1 MAEQRVF
8 ITSGNLQLEALLDLV
23 RGAAGVVVTHP
34 HPLYGGDMENAV
46 VEAVVRVYRSRGY
59 STLRFNFRGVGMSR
73 GSYDDGRGEQ
83 EDVRSA
89 LRFLAA
95 QGANK
100 IDLAGY
106 SFGAWVNLL
115 ANPVAARPE
124 RLILISP
131 PVAFLDF
138 SSVGFTPP
146 LKLVVAGSRD
156 QFAPPEQIRRLLPG
170 WNPEARLEVVA
181 GADHFYWGYGEA
193 LETILGDFL
202 AGADVRDVTSR

>member
-1 MAEQRVF
+1 MAEQHVF

-23 RGAAGVVVTHP
+23 HGAAGVVVTHP

-46 VEAVVRVYRSRGY
+46 VDSVVRMYRSRGY
-59 STLRFNFRGVGMSR
+59 STLRFNFRGVGRSR
-73 GSYDDGRGEQ
+73 GRYDDGRGEQ
-83 EDVRSA
+83 EDVRYA
-89 LRFLAA
+89 LQFLAA

-115 ANPVAARPE
+115 ANAVAAPLE

-138 SSVGFTPP
+138 GSVGFTPR

-170 WNPEARLEVVA
+170 WNPDARLEVVA
-181 GADHFYWGYGEA
+181 GADHFYWGYADELEA
-193 LETILGDFL
+193 ILGGFL
-202 AGADVRDVTSR
+202 DGADVRDVPRR

>member
-8 ITSGNLQLEALLDLV
+8 ITSGDLRLEALFDLV
-23 RGAAGVVVTHP
+23 HGAAAAVVTHP

-46 VEAVVRVYRSRGY
+46 VESVVRVYRSRGY

-73 GSYDDGRGEQ
+73 GRYDDGRGEQ
-83 EDVRSA
+83 EDARSA
-89 LRFLAA
+89 LQFLAA

-115 ANPVAARPE
+115 ANPVPVPPE
-124 RLILISP
+124 RMILVSP

-138 SSVGFTPP
+138 SSVGFTPQ
-146 LKLVVAGSRD
+146 LKLVVAGGRD
-156 QFAPPEQIRRLLPG
+156 QFAPPEQIQRLLPG
-170 WNPEARLEVVA
+170 WNPDARLEVVD
-181 GADHFYWGYGEA
+181 GADHFYWGYAEE
-193 LETILGDFL
+193 LETILGAFL
-202 AGADVRDVTSR
+202 DGAHVRHGRPR